1 MLNVEMQIQ
10 ARAVTSSS
18 FTLKT
23 RSFPTGV
30 SFKIFSMNSIVISII
45 WQSILSKYVGDFL
58 FLLKEGEEE
67 EPVVHNEAAV
77 FR

>member
-1 MLNVEMQIQ
+1 
-10 ARAVTSSS
+10 
-18 FTLKT
+18 
-23 RSFPTGV
+23 
-30 SFKIFSMNSIVISII
+30 MNSSISII

-77 FR
+77 FRWEQKTSKICSSGHGES